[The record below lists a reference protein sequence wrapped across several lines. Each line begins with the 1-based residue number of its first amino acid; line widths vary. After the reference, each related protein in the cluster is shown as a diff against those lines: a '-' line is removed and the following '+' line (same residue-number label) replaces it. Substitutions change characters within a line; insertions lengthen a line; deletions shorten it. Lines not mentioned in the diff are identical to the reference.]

1 MREWTPDR
9 RRPVR
14 SPSPLEDPVDRWTRV
29 LAVTALSAGTV
40 LVTPTGAGA
49 AENGLLRLAHLS
61 PDTPAVDVYVD
72 SVADP
77 GDGTALLTVPGV
89 GYGTISDYQD
99 VPAGVYTVSMR
110 VAGADPA
117 TPPVLSTIVQVGTDS
132 ARTVAGVGRFADLGL
147 EVLEDDLALPPS
159 GQARVR
165 VVSAAATAPTLEAAA
180 GGTQIA
186 DGLAFAEAGD
196 YTAVPGDAGRLQV
209 TVDGEPTELPLDLA
223 AGSVYSL
230 FVLDR
235 PEGGLT
241 VRTVLDAAGA
251 GRVPAGGVE
260 AGAGGSAAREVEP
273 ALVGGA
279 VGLTVLTGAGLVLAR
294 RSRRGPARHA
304 ARS

>member
-1 MREWTPDR
+1 
-9 RRPVR
+9 
-14 SPSPLEDPVDRWTRV
+14 VDRWTRV
-29 LAVTALSAGTV
+29 LAVTAVTAGTV
-40 LVTPTGAGA
+40 LVPSAGAGA
-49 AENGLLRLAHLS
+49 ADDGLLRLAHLS

-110 VAGADPA
+110 EAGADPA
-117 TPPVLSTIVQVGTDS
+117 TPPVLSTTVQVGTDS

-147 EVLEDDLALPPS
+147 EVLEDDLAIPPS
-159 GQARVR
+159 GQSRVR
-165 VVSAAATAPTLEAAA
+165 VVSAAANAPTLDASADGTDLATDLAFAAA
-180 GGTQIA
+180 G
-186 DGLAFAEAGD
+186 D
-196 YTAVPGDAGRLQV
+196 YATVPGEAGRLRV
-209 TVDGEPTELPLDLA
+209 TVDGEATELPLDLA

-251 GRVPAGGVE
+251 GVVPTGGVE
-260 AGAGGSAAREVEP
+260 TGAGGTAAGELEP
-273 ALVGGA
+273 AVVVGA
-279 VGLTVLTGAGLVLAR
+279 VGLTARTGLLLSR
-294 RSRRGPARHA
+294 RARRGPARHA
-304 ARS
+304 TRS

>member
-1 MREWTPDR
+1 
-9 RRPVR
+9 
-14 SPSPLEDPVDRWTRV
+14 VDRWTRV
-29 LAVTALSAGTV
+29 LAVTAVTAGTV

-89 GYGTISDYQD
+89 NYGTVSDYQD

-110 VAGADPA
+110 EAGADA
-117 TPPVLSTIVQVGTDS
+117 AAPPVLSTTVQVGGDS

-147 EVLEDDLALPPS
+147 EVLEDDLALPAS
-159 GQARVR
+159 GQASVR
-165 VVSAAATAPTLEAAA
+165 IVSAAANAPTLDASA
-180 GGTQIA
+180 GGA
-186 DGLAFAEAGD
+186 DVATDLAFAEAGE
-196 YTAVPGDAGRLQV
+196 YTAVPGDAGSLQV
-209 TVDGEPTELPLDLA
+209 TVGGESTELPLDLA
-223 AGSVYSL
+223 AGSVYSV

-241 VRTVLDAAGA
+241 VRTVLDAAGS
-251 GRVPAGGVE
+251 GVVPAGGVE
-260 AGAGGSAAREVEP
+260 TGAGGTAAGDAEP
-273 ALVGGA
+273 VVVGGA
-279 VGLTVLTGAGLVLAR
+279 VGVTALTGLLLLR

-304 ARS
+304 VRS

>member
-1 MREWTPDR
+1 M
-9 RRPVR
+9 
-14 SPSPLEDPVDRWTRV
+14 TRV
-29 LAVTALSAGTV
+29 LSVAALSVGLV
-40 LVTPTGAGA
+40 LVAPAGAGA
-49 AENGLLRLAHLS
+49 ADGGLLRLAHLS

-89 GYGTISDYQD
+89 SYGTISDYQT
-99 VPAGVYTVSMR
+99 VPPGVYTVSMR
-110 VAGADPA
+110 QAGADPS
-117 TPPVLSTIVQVGTDS
+117 TPPALSTTVEIGADS

-147 EVLEDDLALPPS
+147 EVLEDDLTLPPS

-165 VVSAAATAPTLEAAA
+165 VVAAAATAPTLDASA
-180 GGTQIA
+180 GGTA
-186 DGLAFAEAGD
+186 LATDLAFAEAGE
-196 YTAVPGDAGRLQV
+196 YAIVPGDVTQLQL
-209 TVDGEPTELPLDLA
+209 TVDGAPTELPLDLA

-241 VRTVLDAAGA
+241 VRTVLDAAGS
-251 GRVPAGGVE
+251 GVVPTGGVE
-260 AGAGGSAAREVEP
+260 TGAGGTAAGELDAAV
-273 ALVGGA
+273 VGGA
-279 VGLTVLTGAGLVLAR
+279 VGLTVLAGTGLALVR

>member
-1 MREWTPDR
+1 M
-9 RRPVR
+9 
-14 SPSPLEDPVDRWTRV
+14 DRWTRV
-29 LAVTALSAGTV
+29 LAVTAVTAGTV
-40 LVTPTGAGA
+40 LVIPTGAGA

-89 GYGTISDYQD
+89 GYGTISEYQN
-99 VPAGVYTVSMR
+99 VPAGVYAVSMR
-110 VAGADPA
+110 EAGADPA
-117 TPPVLSTIVQVGTDS
+117 TPPVLSTTVQVGTDS

-159 GQARVR
+159 GQSRVR
-165 VVSAAATAPTLEAAA
+165 VVSAAANAPTVDASA
-180 GGTQIA
+180 GGTEIA
-186 DGLAFAEAGD
+186 GDLAFAEAGE
-196 YTAVPGDAGRLQV
+196 YTTVPAGSGRLQV

-241 VRTVLDAAGA
+241 VRTVLDAAGS
-251 GRVPAGGVE
+251 GVVPTGGVE
-260 AGAGGSAAREVEP
+260 TGAGGTAAGELDP
-273 ALVGGA
+273 AVVVGA
-279 VGLTVLTGAGLVLAR
+279 VGLTALTGLLLAR

>member
-1 MREWTPDR
+1 MA
-9 RRPVR
+9 
-14 SPSPLEDPVDRWTRV
+14 RWTRV
-29 LAVTALSAGTV
+29 LAVAAVTAGTV
-40 LVTPTGAGA
+40 LVAPPGARA
-49 AENGLLRLAHLS
+49 AETGLLRLAHLS

-99 VPAGVYTVSMR
+99 VPEGVYTVSMR
-110 VAGADPA
+110 EAGADPA
-117 TPPVLSTIVQVGTDS
+117 TPPVLSTTVQVGADS

-147 EVLEDDLALPPS
+147 EVLEDDLAPPPA

-165 VVSAAATAPTLEAAA
+165 VVSAAANAPTLDASA
-180 GGTQIA
+180 GGTGLA
-186 DGLAFAEAGD
+186 TGLAFAEAGD
-196 YTAVPGDAGRLQV
+196 YTPVPADAGPLQV
-209 TVDGEPTELPLDLA
+209 TVAGEPTELPLDLA
-223 AGSVYSL
+223 AGSVYSV
-230 FVLDR
+230 FVLDQ

-251 GRVPAGGVE
+251 GVVPTGGVE
-260 AGAGGSAAREVEP
+260 TGAGGTAARELEP
-273 ALVGGA
+273 AVVGGV
-279 VGLTVLTGAGLVLAR
+279 VGLTALTGLVLVR

>member
-1 MREWTPDR
+1 MGAHID
-9 RRPVR
+9 VR
-14 SPSPLEDPVDRWTRV
+14 TGARSLPEPAGGTVHRWTRV
-29 LAVTALSAGTV
+29 LAVTAVTAGTV
-40 LVTPTGAGA
+40 LVAPSGAGA
-49 AENGLLRLAHLS
+49 AGTGLLRLAHLS

-99 VPAGVYTVSMR
+99 VPEGVYTVSMR
-110 VAGADPA
+110 EAGADPA
-117 TPPVLSTIVQVGTDS
+117 TPPVLSTTVQVGSDS

-147 EVLEDDLALPPS
+147 EVLEDDLTLPPS

-165 VVSAAATAPTLEAAA
+165 VVSAAANAPTLDAAA
-180 GGTQIA
+180 GGTEIA
-186 DGLAFAEAGD
+186 GDLAFAEAGG
-196 YTAVPGDAGRLQV
+196 YTAVPGDADRLQV

-241 VRTVLDAAGA
+241 VRTVLDAAGS
-251 GRVPAGGVE
+251 GVVPTGGVE
-260 AGAGGSAAREVEP
+260 TGAGGTAAGELEP
-273 ALVGGA
+273 GLVGGA
-279 VGLTVLTGAGLVLAR
+279 VGLTLLTGLALAR

-304 ARS
+304 GRS

>member
-1 MREWTPDR
+1 MDR
-9 RRPVR
+9 
-14 SPSPLEDPVDRWTRV
+14 LTRLLSV
-29 LAVTALSAGTV
+29 AALSAGFL
-40 LVTPTGAGA
+40 LVAPAGAGA
-49 AENGLLRLAHLS
+49 AAEEDGLLRLAHLS

-89 GYGTISDYQD
+89 GYGTISDYQS

-110 VAGADPA
+110 QAGADPTA
-117 TPPVLSTIVQVGTDS
+117 PPVLSTTVEIDPGD

-147 EVLEDDLALPPS
+147 EVLEDDLTIAPS

-165 VVSAAATAPTLEAAA
+165 VISAAATAPTLDAAV
-180 GGTQIA
+180 GGTDLA
-186 DGLAFAEAGD
+186 TDLAFAEAGD
-196 YTAVPGDAGRLQV
+196 YATVPGDVGSLQL

-223 AGSVYSL
+223 PGSVYSL

-241 VRTVLDAAGA
+241 VRTVLDAAGS
-251 GRVPAGGVE
+251 GVVPTGGVE
-260 AGAGGSAAREVEP
+260 TGAGGTAAGELDP
-273 ALVGGA
+273 AVVGGA
-279 VGLTVLTGAGLVLAR
+279 VGLTILTGLLLAR
-294 RSRRGPARHA
+294 RSGRGPARHA

>member
-1 MREWTPDR
+1 MY
-9 RRPVR
+9 
-14 SPSPLEDPVDRWTRV
+14 RWTRL
-29 LAVTALSAGTV
+29 LAVTAVTAGTV
-40 LVTPTGAGA
+40 LVAPSGAGA

-99 VPAGVYTVSMR
+99 VPQGVYTVSMR
-110 VAGADPA
+110 EAGADPA
-117 TPPVLSTIVQVGTDS
+117 APPVLSTTVQVGSDS

-147 EVLEDDLALPPS
+147 EVLEDDLALPPT

-165 VVSAAATAPTLEAAA
+165 VVSAAATAPTLDASA
-180 GGTQIA
+180 GGTPIA
-186 DGLAFAEAGD
+186 GGLAFAEAGE
-196 YTAVPGDAGRLQV
+196 YATVSGDAGALQV
-209 TVDGEPTELPLDLA
+209 TVDGEATELPLDLA

-241 VRTVLDAAGA
+241 VRTVLDAAGS
-251 GRVPAGGVE
+251 GVVPAGGVE
-260 AGAGGSAAREVEP
+260 AGAGGTADGGLHPVAVGG
-273 ALVGGA
+273 LVGA
-279 VGLTVLTGAGLVLAR
+279 TVLAGAGLALTR

-304 ARS
+304 A